1 MLGEWAHLQFSR
13 LTVAPLRGQHFPA
26 DVERQPGKLH
36 QSDFGHASF
45 AKAPEQLQLNA
56 VSAAFCTDVSR
67 MSTEPDTLEL
77 INSSAWLTNTR
88 KRLPPQQLRSSRF
101 VARI

>member
-1 MLGEWAHLQFSR
+1 
-13 LTVAPLRGQHFPA
+13 
-26 DVERQPGKLH
+26 PGKSH

-67 MSTEPDTLEL
+67 MSTEPDRIKNKAVILSEFL
-77 INSSAWLTNTR
+77 R
-88 KRLPPQQLRSSRF
+88 VFVPKRVESMP
-101 VARI
+101 

>member
-1 MLGEWAHLQFSR
+1 
-13 LTVAPLRGQHFPA
+13 
-26 DVERQPGKLH
+26 QPGKSH

-67 MSTEPDTLEL
+67 MSTEPILLNTVGGASML
-77 INSSAWLTNTR
+77 IAALHT
-88 KRLPPQQLRSSRF
+88 
-101 VARI
+101 A

>member
-1 MLGEWAHLQFSR
+1 
-13 LTVAPLRGQHFPA
+13 
-26 DVERQPGKLH
+26 QPGKSH

-67 MSTEPDTLEL
+67 MSTEPACFKNPLCNRARL
-77 INSSAWLTNTR
+77 QSRR
-88 KRLPPQQLRSSRF
+88 KGPKDKGLQPLGRQANRTEPFLKHALRITS
-101 VARI
+101 